1 MVDREH
7 AKDHW
12 DRKMAR
18 MQEKMERFRAR
29 MERVRSRGDWF
40 GPTSSGNRAFDDYRA
55 ETLKRLEDEQLEF
68 KDFLARLRFAK
79 DRAEFDQFMAE
90 RRQRPSS
97 RIRRPAHRRISRAT
111 DVSCAPAIPFVRPP
125 ARTAPSQR
133 GGPSRLRRPH
143 ARSGFRDGEMQPGG
157 SEFPARCFRLQN
169 SLIRP
174 ETGGKFPV
182 MEAANSLFRW
192 EPRVATGGLRADS
205 SVK

>member
-1 MVDREH
+1 MPILLTVLGFLWWWPLGLLILAFLIARRGRFGCWRHPAYAWDGSMVDQEH

-29 MERVRSRGDWF
+29 MERVRGRGDWF

-90 RRQRPSS
+90 RRQRPSEPDS
-97 RIRRPAHRRISRAT
+97 QAG
-111 DVSCAPAIPFVRPP
+111 
-125 ARTAPSQR
+125 PSQDQ
-133 GGPSRLRRPH
+133 P
-143 ARSGFRDGEMQPGG
+143 RD
-157 SEFPARCFRLQN
+157 
-169 SLIRP
+169 
-174 ETGGKFPV
+174 
-182 MEAANSLFRW
+182 
-192 EPRVATGGLRADS
+192 
-205 SVK
+205 